1 MNDTGEHTHHRKDDF
16 YLEDH
21 YVTIRECEA
30 KDKSMS
36 ERVSALEA
44 SFEKMRETVQKNSVQ
59 LYTIVGS
66 ITFLGI
72 LAGLIMQYIAITHGV
87 GKP

>member
-21 YVTIRECEA
+21 YVTIRECEIREGT
-30 KDKSMS
+30 MS
-36 ERVSALEA
+36 ERVSALEGA
-44 SFEKMRETVQKNSVQ
+44 VGEIRKAVQKNSSQ
-59 LYTIVGS
+59 LYTIVGG

-72 LAGLIMQYIAITHGV
+72 IASLILQYIAITHGV
-87 GKP
+87 GK